1 MKSVTVTSLVITV
14 VISTHFSR
22 VESRDLLQHLGKVK
36 AGLVQH
42 LAGKFSPHKKVSPIR
57 TFHKNP
63 KRQNTINIHRTSTS
77 KTHSRQSQG
86 LTPTK
91 SISISSHAFLTPNF
105 DPINSGHIPSIHN
118 NQKQRIVK
126 NNKVGRTSGGGG
138 TYYKKSSNISV
149 PTTYRKQTLK
159 HQRNKNKNSKHIGN
173 QNHKHNLGIKRN
185 KLKSL
190 PKLKTSDTTPVF
202 TASKSQDHHP
212 RSSDSF
218 NKRAKELETSQ
229 DQESRNEIEV
239 FKESKKNKSH
249 DKLII
254 DDDDS
259 LVPVIRES
267 LWREDLVGR
276 VLTA

>member
-36 AGLVQH
+36 AGLVEH
-42 LAGKFSPHKKVSPIR
+42 LAGKFSPHKKVSPSR
-57 TFHKNP
+57 TFQKNP
-63 KRQNTINIHRTSTS
+63 KRPNPINIHRPSTS
-77 KTHSRQSQG
+77 KTHSHQKPG

-105 DPINSGHIPSIHN
+105 NPINSGRIPSIHN
-118 NQKQRIVK
+118 KQKQRTVK

-149 PTTYRKQTLK
+149 PTTYRKQMIK
-159 HQRNKNKNSKHIGN
+159 YQRKNSKQII
-173 QNHKHNLGIKRN
+173 NHKHKSGIKRN
-185 KLKSL
+185 KLKSI
-190 PKLKTSDTTPVF
+190 PKFKTSETTPVF
-202 TASKSQDHHP
+202 TTSKSQDHHQ
-212 RSSDSF
+212 SSSGSF
-218 NKRAKELETSQ
+218 TKSVKELETSR

-239 FKESKKNKSH
+239 FKESKKNKSN

-254 DDDDS
+254 DDGDS
-259 LVPVIRES
+259 LVPVIRDS